1 MENSNLC
8 GVHATYLA
16 LGFLDFKSRSIEM
29 VLDFYPNARLE
40 GVSLS
45 QIKDFF
51 QKNGFYAKIDNVS
64 NYHISQASS
73 DLIYIELK
81 NDKSF
86 PHFVV
91 KRKLFDSDIQVIDF
105 PNIFFEDKFNQVEFT
120 NLVIS
125 NKPITSFEIGDIA

>member
-1 MENSNLC
+1 
-8 GVHATYLA
+8 
-16 LGFLDFKSRSIEM
+16 M